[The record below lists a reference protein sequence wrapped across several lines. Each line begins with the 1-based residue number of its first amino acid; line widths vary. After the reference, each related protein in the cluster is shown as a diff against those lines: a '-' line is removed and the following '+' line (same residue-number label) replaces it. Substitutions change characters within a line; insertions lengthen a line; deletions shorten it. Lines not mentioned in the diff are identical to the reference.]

1 MAYSY
6 SFATHSDL
14 ENWIANGDFKRLFD
28 SSKAYIDS
36 GNYDWGDSNPTDSQ
50 KYERFEGVYLCA
62 AGGLSKDIYDTYV
75 VASFENDKLLA
86 LYQGFYNPSDTSFNL
101 CTTLYDDDANG
112 SRAYSYKA
120 NYVSGWVA
128 KLKEMGATKF
138 HSYMPK
144 GSQIAFRLQS
154 KSTQNDLSEIFE
166 ETNGGTEVVEN
177 THYYYERPEQQAI
190 PTEDGLTNLE
200 PAQVQV
206 DFYREQVKTT
216 LTFK

>member
-6 SFATHSDL
+6 SFATLDDV
-14 ENWIANGDFKRLFD
+14 NTWINDGDFKRLFD
-28 SSKAYIDS
+28 SSKPYIDS
-36 GNYDWGDSNPTDSQ
+36 GNYDWGDSEQTDED
-50 KYERFEGVYLCA
+50 KLLRFESVYQTS
-62 AGGLSKDIYDTYV
+62 AGGLTKDIYDTYV

-138 HSYMPK
+138 HSYMPR
-144 GSQIAFRLQS
+144 GSQIAFKLQA
-154 KSTQNDLSEIFE
+154 KNTQNDLGSIFE
-166 ETNGGTEVVEN
+166 EVNGGTEVVEN